1 MVLSNAGASLAF
13 AMAAPYQ
20 DPAFDPKAFRS
31 RLQASFMARIVM
43 KFGGT
48 SMAGIERIRHVANL
62 VRREAEAG
70 NQVAV
75 VVSAMAGETD
85 RLIQFCREASSLYDP
100 REYDVVVASGE
111 QVTSG
116 LLAITLQG
124 MGINARSYMGWQLPI
139 RTTAAHAAALID
151 GIDVDVLERVF
162 ADRGIAVIPGF
173 QGVAE
178 DGSLAT
184 LGRGGSDTSAV
195 ALAAAM
201 KADRCDIYTDVDGV
215 YTTDPRIVPRARKLA
230 AITYE
235 EMLELASVGAKVL
248 QTRSVG
254 LAMRENIPIKVLSS
268 FDDRPGTMVVGD
280 DAIEEYQMERQLVTG
295 VAYDKNEARVTLT
308 GLPDRPGSV
317 AAVFAP
323 LAEAGINVDMIVQ
336 SVPRAGQ
343 KNDIT
348 FTVPTA
354 SLAHTTEA
362 LEAVKGAIGFDEIL
376 TDTNVV
382 KVSAVGVGMRSNA
395 GIAAQMFQAL
405 ADRGINILAIT
416 TSEIKVSVL
425 IAEEYTEL
433 AVRVLHTAYGL
444 DDDGEAA

>member
-1 MVLSNAGASLAF
+1 
-13 AMAAPYQ
+13 
-20 DPAFDPKAFRS
+20 
-31 RLQASFMARIVM
+31 
-43 KFGGT
+43 
-48 SMAGIERIRHVANL
+48 MAGIERIRAVAER
-62 VRREAEAG
+62 VKREAEAG

-85 RLIQFCREASSLYDP
+85 RLVQLCKEAAALYDP

-124 MGINARSYMGWQLPI
+124 MGLNAKSYMGWQLPI
-139 RTTAAHAAALID
+139 RASGHSAALIEN
-151 GIDVDVLERVF
+151 IDVDVLERVF
-162 ADRGIAVIPGF
+162 DGGGIAVIPGF
-173 QGVAE
+173 QGVTS
-178 DGSLAT
+178 DGAVAT

-215 YTTDPRIVPRARKLA
+215 YTTDPRIVPHARKLDLV
-230 AITYE
+230 TYE

-254 LAMRENIPIKVLSS
+254 LAMRYNMPLTVLSS
-268 FDDRPGTMVVGD
+268 FEDKPGTMIVGED
-280 DAIEEYQMERQLVTG
+280 HPEYGQIEESHMERNVITG
-295 VAYDKNEARVTLT
+295 IAHDKNEAMVTLT
-308 GLPDRPGSV
+308 GLPDKAGTV
-317 AAVFAP
+317 AAIFAP
-323 LAEAGINVDMIVQ
+323 LAEANINVDMIVQ
-336 SVPRAGQ
+336 SVPRAGEPSVL
-343 KNDIT
+343 T

-354 SLAHTTEA
+354 SLAHSVAE
-362 LEAVKGAIGFDEIL
+362 LNKVKTDIGFDEIL

-395 GIAAQMFQAL
+395 GIAAKMFQTL
-405 ADRGINILAIT
+405 AERGINILAIT

-425 IAEEYTEL
+425 IPEEYTEL

-444 DDDGEAA
+444 DAEQGAAT

>member
-1 MVLSNAGASLAF
+1 
-13 AMAAPYQ
+13 
-20 DPAFDPKAFRS
+20 
-31 RLQASFMARIVM
+31 MARIVM

-48 SMAGIERIRHVANL
+48 SMAGIERIRHVSGL
-62 VRREAEAG
+62 VRREAERG
-70 NQVAV
+70 NQLAV

-85 RLIQFCREASSLYDP
+85 RLVQLCREAASLYDP

-124 MGINARSYMGWQLPI
+124 MGLNARSYMGWQLPI
-139 RTTAAHAAALID
+139 RASGHASALID
-151 GIDVDVLERVF
+151 HIDADVLERVF
-162 ADRGIAVIPGF
+162 NEGGIAVIPGF
-173 QGVAE
+173 QGVTSE
-178 DGSLAT
+178 GDLAT

-195 ALAAAM
+195 ALAAAL

-215 YTTDPRIVPRARKLA
+215 YTTDPRIVPRARKLDLV
-230 AITYE
+230 TYE

-254 LAMRENIPIKVLSS
+254 LAMRYNMPLQVLSS
-268 FDDRPGTMVVGD
+268 FEDRPGTLIVGD
-280 DAIEEYQMERQLVTG
+280 DAIEDRKMERNVITG
-295 VAYDKNEARVTLT
+295 IAHDKNEAMVTLT
-308 GLPDRPGSV
+308 GLRDAPGTV
-317 AAVFAP
+317 ADIFAP
-323 LAEAGINVDMIVQ
+323 LAEANVNVDMIVQ
-336 SVPRAGQ
+336 SVPRRGEPSVL
-343 KNDIT
+343 T

-354 SLAHTTEA
+354 SLAHSVAE
-362 LEAVKGAIGFDEIL
+362 LEKVQAQIGFDEIL
-376 TDTNVV
+376 TDTDVV

-395 GIAAQMFQAL
+395 GIAAKMFKTL

-425 IAEEYTEL
+425 IPEEYMEL

-444 DDDGEAA
+444 DAEDAE

>member
-1 MVLSNAGASLAF
+1 MTPERALPI
-13 AMAAPYQ
+13 AAPM
-20 DPAFDPKAFRS
+20 DRPG
-31 RLQASFMARIVM
+31 ARIVM

-62 VRREAEAG
+62 VKREAERG

-85 RLIQFCREASSLYDP
+85 RLVQLCREAASLYDP

-124 MGINARSYMGWQLPI
+124 MGVDARSYMSWQLPV
-139 RTTAAHAAALID
+139 RTTPTHSAAMID
-151 GIDVDVLERVF
+151 AIDADVLERVF
-162 ADRGIAVIPGF
+162 EGGGIAVIPGF
-173 QGVAE
+173 QGVT
-178 DGSLAT
+178 DSGDIAT

-195 ALAAAM
+195 ALAAAV

-215 YTTDPRIVPRARKLA
+215 YTTDPRIVPKARKLERV
-230 AITYE
+230 TYE

-254 LAMRENIPIKVLSS
+254 LAMRHNLPLQVLSS
-268 FDDRPGTMVVGD
+268 FEDRPGTLIAADETV
-280 DAIEEYQMERQLVTG
+280 EEDGVERTLVTG
-295 VAYDKNEARVTLT
+295 IAYDKNEAMITLT
-308 GLPDRPGSV
+308 GLANEPGRV
-317 AAVFAP
+317 AAIFAP
-323 LAEAGINVDMIVQ
+323 LAEANINVDMIVQ
-336 SVPRAGQ
+336 SSPTEDQGSRL
-343 KNDIT
+343 T
-348 FTVPTA
+348 FTVPHA
-354 SLAHTTEA
+354 SLAHSVEA
-362 LEAVKGAIGFDEIL
+362 LNRHQAEIGFDEL
-376 TDTNVV
+376 QTNTNIV

-395 GIAAQMFQAL
+395 GIAARMFQAL
-405 ADRGINILAIT
+405 GDRRINILAIS

-425 IAEEYTEL
+425 IDADYTEL

-444 DDDGEAA
+444 DAEDSE